1 MLNDLVLVS
10 PRHIVSFQRSMADR
24 RSSLGMTTTCT
35 TLKSPSTLRLSM
47 TCWPYLQTSNMASHK
62 HLSFPM
68 ANRHRVFW
76 IQVWPLAKQTRLWKW
91 YDTVHVYTMQNDYGG
106 YVVAQNRCV
115 WELTDD
121 RWWWE
126 RENLKEEKKETQKI
140 TMQRGFR
147 AGLQLHYKVD
157 WWWR

>member
-10 PRHIVSFQRSMADR
+10 HRYIVSFRRSMADR
-24 RSSLGMTTTCT
+24 RSSLGMTITST
-35 TLKSPSTLRLSM
+35 TLKSPSTLKLSM
-47 TCWPYLQTSNMASHK
+47 TCWPHLQTSNMPSTQAPLIPHGK
-62 HLSFPM
+62 QTP
-68 ANRHRVFW
+68 NFW

-115 WELTDD
+115 CELTDD

-147 AGLQLHYKVD
+147 AVLQLHYKVD

>member
-35 TLKSPSTLRLSM
+35 TLKSPSTLKLSM
-47 TCWPYLQTSNMASHK
+47 TYWPRLQTSNMTSTQVPLIPQWQTDK
-62 HLSFPM
+62 
-68 ANRHRVFW
+68 RVFW

-106 YVVAQNRCV
+106 YVVAQNRWVCV
-115 WELTDD
+115 VD
-121 RWWWE
+121 R
-126 RENLKEEKKETQKI
+126 
-140 TMQRGFR
+140 
-147 AGLQLHYKVD
+147 
-157 WWWR
+157 